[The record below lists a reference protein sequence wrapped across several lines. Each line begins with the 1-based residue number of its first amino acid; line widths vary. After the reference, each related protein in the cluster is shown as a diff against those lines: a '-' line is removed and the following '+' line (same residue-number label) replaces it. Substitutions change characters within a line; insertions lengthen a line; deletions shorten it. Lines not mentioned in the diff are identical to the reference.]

1 MCIFISFY
9 LHKSMATYPSA
20 SLPDPSSAPLN
31 PKLPHQQM
39 DEAKPGKDCPTFN
52 KDLSL
57 GTESSRVKTTSLSCQ
72 PSGKLS
78 SCKPSSCK
86 QCQLC
91 SHFQLE
97 LIRWGRCD
105 VLNVLVLGRAPACIL
120 HEPFFSQP
128 KAVLPLAQFKQPT
141 RDEAS
146 LNRLKP
152 NAYYQY
158 PSAKCRSETP
168 C

>member
-1 MCIFISFY
+1 MCIFICFY

-20 SLPDPSSAPLN
+20 SLPDSSTVPLN
-31 PKLPHQQM
+31 PKPPHQQM
-39 DEAKPGKDCPTFN
+39 DEAKPGKDGPTFN

-57 GTESSRVKTTSLSCQ
+57 GTESSRVKITSSSCQ
-72 PSGKLS
+72 P

-105 VLNVLVLGRAPACIL
+105 VLNVLVPGRAPACIL

-128 KAVLPLAQFKQPT
+128 KAVLPLAQLKQPT
-141 RDEAS
+141 GNEAS